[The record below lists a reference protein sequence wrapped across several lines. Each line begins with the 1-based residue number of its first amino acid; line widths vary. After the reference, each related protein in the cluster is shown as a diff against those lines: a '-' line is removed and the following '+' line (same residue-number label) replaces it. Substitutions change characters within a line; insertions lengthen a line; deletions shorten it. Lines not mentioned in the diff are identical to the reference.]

1 MNLEFKTLDAKSMEE
16 FKHYSAMR
24 DIYMSEGTFIN
35 QFIWSNFYKTKY
47 YVNEKYLFFL
57 MKINKQPATMIPF
70 CKKEDILDAFLEMK
84 RYFNE
89 ELHLPLKIYNI
100 DKPTLE
106 VLQESKEFNE
116 EFKVIP
122 SRDTSDYMYD
132 GDKLRSLSGRALH
145 KKKNH
150 LNNFLKTYDGRYEYK
165 TLNCEHIDAIKEFHL
180 KWLEKRQIVDERNLI
195 ESEETGVF
203 KIFENCSLLDSKM
216 GGIYVDGKLSAYSI
230 GSYSPHTKCAFI
242 HIEKANTTMNGLYNF
257 INQQFLIHE
266 FPDAKLV
273 NREDDLG
280 HEGLRQSKM
289 SYNPI
294 YLVDKFHAF
303 QKNE

>member
-1 MNLEFKTLDAKSMEE
+1 MNLEFKTLDASSIEE
-16 FKHYSAMR
+16 FKHYCRMR
-24 DIYMSEGTFIN
+24 DIYMSEGQFLN

-47 YVNEKYLFFL
+47 YANGKYLFLL
-57 MKINKQPATMIPF
+57 MEINKQPATMIPY
-70 CKKEDILDAFLEMK
+70 CKKEDILEAFHEMK

-89 ELHLPLKIYNI
+89 ELHLPLKIYNA
-100 DKPTLE
+100 DKLTLE
-106 VLQESKEFNE
+106 VLQTSKEFEE
-116 EFKVIP
+116 EFKIIE

-132 GDKLRSLSGRALH
+132 ANKLKTLSGRALH

-150 LNNFLKTYDGRYEYK
+150 LNNFMKNFDGRYEYK
-165 TLNCEHIDAIKEFHL
+165 TLNCEHIESIKEFHQ

-195 ESEETGVF
+195 DSEETGVF
-203 KIFENCSLLDSKM
+203 KIFENCSMLDSRM

-230 GSYSPHTKCAFI
+230 GSYAPNLKCAFI
-242 HIEKANTTMNGLYNF
+242 HVEKANTTMNGLYNF

-266 FPDAKLV
+266 FPDAQLV

-280 HEGLRQSKM
+280 HDGLRQSKM

-294 YLVDKFHAF
+294 YLVDKFHLI
-303 QKNE
+303 QN